1 MNPLKL
7 IYIAFISILFVAC
20 NDNSTDKVAQLE
32 KLKAEQ
38 IKLDVEIKK
47 LEAEIANEGIV
58 VENKFK
64 YVEVDTIQ
72 LQTFKHFIEV
82 QGKVDA
88 VENANV
94 SARTPGVIISVNVR
108 EGQRVSKNQLLAE
121 IDNGVLRSSVEEAK
135 TALALATTLY
145 ERQKNLWDQGIGSE
159 VQFLSAK
166 NNMESLKQRVA
177 TLNAQLELTRI
188 RAPFNGTIDKIDAR
202 VGENTGPGV
211 PAFRVVNFSRLK
223 AKANIAESQISK
235 VKVGDATVIQFPDI
249 PKEINS
255 KLTFVSR
262 SIDAM
267 TRTFTVES
275 TLTSEAIYRP
285 NMIAIFKINDYT
297 KANAVIL
304 PVNLIQTLN
313 NEKFVMV
320 AEKSG
325 DKMIAKKRVI
335 VTGMT
340 YNDNVEIESGLTKN
354 DIIIKA
360 GNQGLNEGEEIR
372 F

>member
-1 MNPLKL
+1 MKPFKVVYIVLFSFIL
-7 IYIAFISILFVAC
+7 IAC
-20 NDNSTDKVAQLE
+20 SDNAKDKVTKLE

-38 IKLDVEIKK
+38 IKLDAEIKK
-47 LEAEIANEGIV
+47 LEAEIANDGIV
-58 VENKFK
+58 IENKFK
-64 YVEVDTIQ
+64 FVEVDTIQ
-72 LQTFKHFIEV
+72 LKTFQHFIEV

-94 SARTPGVIISVNVR
+94 SARTPGVILSIKVR
-108 EGQRVSKNQLLAE
+108 EGQQVSKNQLLAE
-121 IDNGVLRSSVEEAK
+121 LDNAVLRSSVDEAK
-135 TALALATTLY
+135 NSLDLATTLY
-145 ERQKNLWDQGIGSE
+145 ERQKNLWEQGIGSE

-166 NNMESLKQRVA
+166 NNMESLKRRVA
-177 TLNAQLELTRI
+177 TLNEQLELTRI

-223 AKANIAESQISK
+223 VKANVAETQINK
-235 VKVGDATVIQFPDI
+235 IKVGDGTIINFPDI
-249 PKEINS
+249 QKEINT

-262 SIDAM
+262 SIDAL
-267 TRTFTVES
+267 TRTFIVES
-275 TLTSEAIYRP
+275 ALASNAIYRP
-285 NMIAIFKINDYT
+285 NMVAIFKINDYT
-297 KANAVIL
+297 KADAVVIS
-304 PVNLIQTLN
+304 VNLVQTLN
-313 NEKFVMV
+313 DENFVMV

-325 DKMIAKKRVI
+325 DKMIAKKRV
-335 VTGMT
+335 VTTGMA
-340 YNDNVEIESGLTKN
+340 YNDVVEIISGLSKN